1 MKKHFGCVIF
11 AIITIFLVFSNVVY
25 KDKKCSEDRS
35 KQFVVVGGST
45 ISVAITKLRR
55 VLMIT

>member
-11 AIITIFLVFSNVVY
+11 VIITIFLVFSNVAY

-35 KQFVVVGGST
+35 KQFVVVGGKHYFCSDNKVKGGV
-45 ISVAITKLRR
+45 SD
-55 VLMIT
+55 

>member
-35 KQFVVVGGST
+35 EQFVVVGGKHYFCSDNK
-45 ISVAITKLRR
+45 VKEG
-55 VLMIT
+55 VND